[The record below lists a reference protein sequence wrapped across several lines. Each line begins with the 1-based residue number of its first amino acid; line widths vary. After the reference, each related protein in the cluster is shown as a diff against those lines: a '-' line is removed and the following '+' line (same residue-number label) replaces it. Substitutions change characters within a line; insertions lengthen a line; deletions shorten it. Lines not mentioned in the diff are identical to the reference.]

1 MSNDSTLIRN
11 VVSRYHQAGRKA
23 EWEVRVQVTGAAT
36 DTLSNLLVRI
46 HQHGR
51 TGHSFG
57 IQSDDDQKLGG
68 WDGDGA
74 DYIKGV
80 EVVNLETGEKKKVDL
95 DQKL

>member
-1 MSNDSTLIRN
+1 MSSSPIIHR
-11 VVSRYHQAGRKA
+11 VVSRYLQAGGKP
-23 EWEVRVQVTGAAT
+23 EWEVRVRVTGAAT

-57 IQSDDDQKLGG
+57 IQSDDGQKLGG

-74 DYIKGV
+74 DYIMGV

-95 DQKL
+95 DKKL

>member
-1 MSNDSTLIRN
+1 MSDDPIVRRVVARYLEARN
-11 VVSRYHQAGRKA
+11 PP

-57 IQSDDDQKLGG
+57 IQSDDDKKLGG

-74 DYIKGV
+74 DYILGV
-80 EVVNLETGEKKKVDL
+80 EVVNLNTGEKKKVDL
-95 DQKL
+95 DKEI

>member
-1 MSNDSTLIRN
+1 MNQDPIIRR
-11 VVSRYHQAGRKA
+11 VVSRYLQAGRKP

-36 DTLSNLLVRI
+36 DTLSNLLTRI

-74 DYIKGV
+74 DYIIGV
-80 EVVNLETGEKKKVDL
+80 EVVNLDTGEKKKVDL
-95 DQKL
+95 DKKI